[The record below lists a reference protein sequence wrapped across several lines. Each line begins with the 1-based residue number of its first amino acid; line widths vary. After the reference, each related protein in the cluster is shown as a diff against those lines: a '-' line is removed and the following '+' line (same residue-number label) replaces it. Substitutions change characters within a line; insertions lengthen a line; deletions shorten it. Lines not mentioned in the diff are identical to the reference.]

1 MKRSTSGR
9 ILTTHVGSIPRPES
23 IRELVRARLQGQAV
37 DEAELDRR
45 VEAAVRDV
53 VRQQAESGIDV
64 VCDGELGKTSFISY
78 TDERLTGFTV
88 LRPDDPNAPA
98 NNTAAN
104 WDRRIDTRR
113 EWRAFRDYYAAYL
126 PGAMPQSTLPVV
138 CTGPIAYKGESLL
151 QKELATF
158 KAALEALRQAQDER
172 VVEEAFVPAIAP
184 GMVGRGQ
191 NQYYATEEEYRHAIA
206 DALRAEYRAIVDA
219 GFILQIDDPGL
230 GETWDMMIPAPPLE
244 EYRRMQA
251 RNIDALNHALAGI
264 PEDRVRYHLCWGSW
278 QGPHIHDLG
287 LRDIVDL
294 LLRVKAQAYSVEA
307 ATPRHSYEWHVW
319 EDVKLPEGKVLIPG
333 VIAHTTA
340 VVEHPETV
348 AERILNFARVVGR
361 ERVIAGAD
369 CGFAQ
374 GAMYQR
380 QHPTVMWAKFEALVQ
395 GARLASERLWRS

>member
-1 MKRSTSGR
+1 MKTSTSGR

-23 IRELVRARLQGQAV
+23 IRELVRARLQGQPV
-37 DEAELDRR
+37 EEEELDRR
-45 VEAAVRDV
+45 VAAAVREV

-78 TDERLTGFTV
+78 TDERLTGFSV

-113 EWRAFRDYYAAYL
+113 EWRAFRDYYAGYL

-138 CTGPIAYKGESLL
+138 CTGPVAYKGESLL

-158 KAALEALRQAQDER
+158 KAALQG
-172 VVEEAFVPAIAP
+172 VSVEEAFVPAIAP

-191 NQYYATEEEYRHAIA
+191 NQYYATEEEYRFAVA
-206 DALRAEYRAIVDA
+206 EALRTEYRAIVDA
-219 GFILQIDDPGL
+219 GFVLQIDDPGM
-230 GETWDMMIPAPPLE
+230 GETWDMLMPAVSVE
-244 EYRRMQA
+244 EYRKLQA
-251 RNIDALNHALAGI
+251 VNVEALNHALEGI

-278 QGPHIHDLG
+278 QGPHEGDLA
-287 LRDIVDL
+287 LRDIADL
-294 LLRVKAQAYSVEA
+294 LLTIKAQAYSIEA
-307 ATPRHSYEWHVW
+307 ATPRHSYEWQIW
-319 EDVKLPEGKVLIPG
+319 KDVKLPDDKVLIPG

-340 VVEHPETV
+340 VVEHPETI
-348 AERILNFARVVGR
+348 AERIGNYVSAVGP

-374 GAMYQR
+374 GALYER
-380 QHPTVMWAKFEALVQ
+380 QHPSVMWAKFRALAE
-395 GARLASERLWRS
+395 GARLASKRL